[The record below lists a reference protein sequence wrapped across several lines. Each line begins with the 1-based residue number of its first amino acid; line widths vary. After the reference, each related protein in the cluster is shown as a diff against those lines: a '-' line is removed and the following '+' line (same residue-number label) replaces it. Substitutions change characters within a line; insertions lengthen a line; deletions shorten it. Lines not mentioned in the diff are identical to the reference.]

1 MDLSSDGDTSYVGL
15 VMDGDTA
22 YVSYHTSPIDH
33 DNTWILGMINP
44 SAVRMAQVDLKALEA
59 LADQTPAR

>member
-1 MDLSSDGDTSYVGL
+1 
-15 VMDGDTA
+15 MDGDTA
-22 YVSYHTSPIDH
+22 YVSYYTSPIDH
-33 DNTWILGMINP
+33 DYSWILGMISP